1 MYLYVT
7 YYIKNYLQYSIK
19 TPKGIYTNVFVC
31 NILYKK
37 LSPIFNKDS

>member
-19 TPKGIYTNVFVC
+19 TPKGIYKCICMQHT
-31 NILYKK
+31 I
-37 LSPIFNKDS
+37 